1 MPPRLCLAVGMAG
14 GETVIPQPNSF
25 IIIYL
30 LCPLFQEYF
39 FDICLL
45 AELGPVSGSCREVD
59 LAEHK
64 EECS

>member
-1 MPPRLCLAVGMAG
+1 MAVM
-14 GETVIPQPNSF
+14 PQPDSF
-25 IIIYL
+25 IIIYI

-45 AELGPVSGSCREVD
+45 AEPGPVSGSCREVD
-59 LAEHK
+59 GAEHK